1 MRYAVISDIHS
12 NLTALDAVLEDA
24 RPFDALL
31 CLGDVVGYGPDPNEC
46 VARLQSYPLTCIA
59 GNHDLAAIGQL
70 DLSRFNPD
78 ARQANYWTR
87 DELRR
92 ESRDFLLNLPNT
104 IKLGGFLLA
113 HGSPVNPVWEYLD
126 SLYLA
131 KDNFLRFDFQTAFV
145 GHTHIALA
153 IKWDSEQKEA
163 SFPEENA
170 CSLSLA
176 KDRLILNPGSV
187 GQPRDDDPRASYAIM
202 DTEKM
207 SWEFRRTH
215 YNIERTQKRMRNCGL
230 PKRLIERL
238 QYGW

>member
-12 NLTALDAVLEDA
+12 NLTALDAVLEAA
-24 RPFDALL
+24 RPFDVLL

-46 VARLQSYPLTCIA
+46 VARLHSYPLTCIA

-78 ARQANYWTR
+78 ERQANYWTR
-87 DELRR
+87 DELSR
-92 ESRDFLLNLPNT
+92 ESRDFLSDLPNT
-104 IKLGGFLLA
+104 IKLGSFLLA

-131 KDNFLRFDFQTAFV
+131 KDNFMRFDFQTAFV

-153 IKWDSEQKEA
+153 IEWDSKQKEA
-163 SFPEENA
+163 SFLQANA
-170 CSLSLA
+170 SALSLA

-207 SWEFRRTH
+207 SWEFRRTP